1 MDNTILKY
9 LSVENFASFADKI
22 EFTTEIDSGKKEF
35 IERIRFYASVQNPFL
50 FTSFPGVDPEGAR
63 GKEYPRDT
71 VSCYCS

>member
-35 IERIRFYASVQNPFL
+35 IESVFHVVIISLIKCLSYMAQMDQERL
-50 FTSFPGVDPEGAR
+50 SFV
-63 GKEYPRDT
+63 K
-71 VSCYCS
+71 

>member
-35 IERIRFYASVQNPFL
+35 IEASFHVVIISLIKCLSYMAQMDQERL
-50 FTSFPGVDPEGAR
+50 SFV
-63 GKEYPRDT
+63 K
-71 VSCYCS
+71 

>member
-35 IERIRFYASVQNPFL
+35 IESVFSCGDNQFNKVSFL
-50 FTSFPGVDPEGAR
+50 YGEMDQERLSFV
-63 GKEYPRDT
+63 K
-71 VSCYCS
+71 

>member
-35 IERIRFYASVQNPFL
+35 IESVF
-50 FTSFPGVDPEGAR
+50 
-63 GKEYPRDT
+63 
-71 VSCYCS
+71 SCGDN